1 MHNAYRGASPHRLED
16 VDLELWDRN
25 SRTAVWGSYYSAV
38 LAFPHLRD
46 ADGRGRLILI
56 TSPSGV
62 EGSVN
67 IPIYSPVKA
76 AQRAI
81 AKSLSRE
88 WGPLGIT
95 VNCIAPVAASPALV
109 GAFEQNPVLEERVD
123 RAHVAAED
131 RRPRARHRAG
141 CRLPRE
147 RRRWLRDGPDD
158 RVRRRQL
165 HGPVMDA
172 TSLDA
177 ALALRPDLREP
188 LDDLLRTLRD
198 GPVEP
203 ALLDA
208 CDALIR
214 HRVGVP
220 VDGPVPDVADSALD
234 DRSRAVLV
242 MAEQFVV
249 DPHGIDPPDARRRAR
264 PLLDGRA
271 RHAGAGVRD
280 VRRAR
285 PDGGSL
291 DPTRPG
297 DAMTKPRHRIPPD
310 VLEQNPEAAAG
321 FWRLYGILWSQGD
334 RRPADE
340 GGRAAAERAHDRLQ
354 LLQGRPLRGRTRGRA
369 HRGSRRPDPRR
380 LREQHAQ
387 PRATRP

>member
-1 MHNAYRGASPHRLED
+1 
-16 VDLELWDRN
+16 
-25 SRTAVWGSYYSAV
+25 
-38 LAFPHLRD
+38 
-46 ADGRGRLILI
+46 
-56 TSPSGV
+56 
-62 EGSVN
+62 
-67 IPIYSPVKA
+67 
-76 AQRAI
+76 
-81 AKSLSRE
+81 
-88 WGPLGIT
+88 
-95 VNCIAPVAASPALV
+95 
-109 GAFEQNPVLEERVD
+109 
-123 RAHVAAED
+123 
-131 RRPRARHRAG
+131 
-141 CRLPRE
+141 
-147 RRRWLRDGPDD
+147 
-158 RVRRRQL
+158 
-165 HGPVMDA
+165 MDA

-321 FWRLYGILWSQGD
+321 FWRLYGILWSQGTVDQPTKEVARLRNARTTGCNYCKAVRFEGAREAGLTEDRVDLIRDDYASSTFGRARQGRDLVRRHDAARPARDD
-334 RRPADE
+334 RR
-340 GGRAAAERAHDRLQ
+340 R
-354 LLQGRPLRGRTRGRA
+354 
-369 HRGSRRPDPRR
+369 S
-380 LREQHAQ
+380 
-387 PRATRP
+387 ATRSPPSSTTGELVELTLGIGLFHGFSKIAVALGPPPDMPTMIVPTPDWPPS